1 MQTHHF
7 AAFGLAVSIGALSI
21 VASTAAQTS
30 IISLRAATVTAAQT
44 LALSTGETPAITTPT
59 VAAQAVDMPL
69 TSVLSG
75 EELTPLFNGKNLS
88 GWVNV
93 NTSPTTWSVKN
104 GEIFCTGVPTGVLRT
119 EKSYR
124 NFILELEWMHEN
136 PKGNAGLFIWSDP
149 LTAKGQP
156 FTRSIEVQI
165 MLGEEMREGDK
176 LMYTSQ
182 GDIFSIHGATMKPD
196 RPHPAGWA
204 RCLPSE
210 NRTKGAGEWNH
221 YRVTAIDGTIKLA
234 INGKEVSG
242 AFDVN
247 PREGFICLESEG
259 SPVHFRNIRIQELPA
274 GELLAPDAKCLQDE
288 GFRSIFT
295 GSLQGWTEQT
305 GLAGHWKV
313 EDWKLTYDGRGET
326 LWSVNKYADFEL
338 MIDWRWSGSSHKAKV
353 PVVRKDGTTPVGA
366 DGKQETVEIDEFG
379 DSGIYLRGN
388 DKSQVNIWSW
398 PVGSG
403 EVYGYRTDPSQSAQV
418 RAGVTPSEN
427 ADAPPGKWN
436 RMKIKMQGERLTVV
450 LNGKTVLN
458 NARLPGVPVDG
469 SIALQH
475 HGAPIEF
482 ANIYLRELLAP
493 KASE

>member
-1 MQTHHF
+1 M
-7 AAFGLAVSIGALSI
+7 VALSI

-30 IISLRAATVTAAQT
+30 IISLHAATVTAAQT
-44 LALSTGETPAITTPT
+44 SALSTGETPAITTPT

-156 FTRSIEVQI
+156 FTRSVEVQI

-210 NRTKGAGEWNH
+210 NRTKGAGQWNH
-221 YRVTAIDGTIKLA
+221 YRVTAIDGAVQLA
-234 INGKEVSG
+234 VNGKEVSG

-259 SPVHFRNIRIQELPA
+259 TPVHFRNIRIQELPA
-274 GELLAPDAKCLQDE
+274 GEPLAPDAKCLQDE

-403 EVYGYRTDPSQSAQV
+403 EVFGYRTDPSQSAEV

-450 LNGKTVLN
+450 LNGKTVVD
-458 NARLPGVPVDG
+458 NARLPGVPAVG
-469 SIALQH
+469 PIALQH

-482 ANIYLRELLAP
+482 ANIYVRELPAP